1 MATMVEQE
9 RPSRAAASVAETESG
24 ERAGDPSPAGRRAPG
39 NRSRTLGIVAAGIL
53 LVLITAG
60 FRSWW
65 FNRSHVTTDDAQVD
79 GHIIPVS
86 PKIGGFV
93 ATIRAEENQP
103 VREGD
108 TLVTIDDRDYQSR
121 LAQTEAELAALVATV
136 GARGQVGQA
145 VAQLDAARA
154 AAASAAAA
162 VTQAEANAQRAAND
176 LERYRSLASRN
187 IISRQQLDAAET
199 SVSTTQAQ
207 VVAARQN
214 AQQADAQVVV
224 ASAALRGADARVA
237 AARAARDQA
246 ALALSYTRIV
256 APSTGVV
263 SRKNVEV
270 GQLLQPGQ
278 PMMAVVPLDDIW
290 VVANLKETQIENVA
304 PGDSAVVEVDAY
316 PGVSF
321 HAHVESVS
329 PATGA
334 KFSLLPPDNATGNFT
349 KVVQRVPV
357 RLRLDRGQDP
367 AHLLRPG
374 MSVDVA
380 IQTR

>member
-9 RPSRAAASVAETESG
+9 RPPRLAPPNTPGDNVHAAEPTPARPASRGRSRAFGLAGAVA
-24 ERAGDPSPAGRRAPG
+24 
-39 NRSRTLGIVAAGIL
+39 
-53 LVLITAG
+53 LVLLAAVG

-65 FNRSHVTTDDAQVD
+65 FNRSHVSTDDAQVD

-93 ATIRAEENQP
+93 AAIRAEENTA
-103 VREGD
+103 VKEGD
-108 TLVTIDDRDYQSR
+108 TLVLIDDRDYQSR
-121 LAQTEAELAALVATV
+121 LAQTEAELAAVIATV
-136 GARGQVGQA
+136 GTRQQVGQA

-154 AAASAAAA
+154 AAASAAAS
-162 VTQAEANAQRAAND
+162 VTQAEANAQRATND
-176 LERYRSLASRN
+176 LERYRTLSNRN

-199 SVSTTQAQ
+199 AVSTTQAQ

-214 AQQADAQVVV
+214 AQQAEAQVAV
-224 ASAALRGADARVA
+224 AGAALRGADARVA
-237 AARAARDQA
+237 AARATRDQA
-246 ALALSYTRIV
+246 ALALSYTRII
-256 APSTGVV
+256 APASGVV
-263 SRKNVEV
+263 SKKNVEV
-270 GQLLQPGQ
+270 GQLMQPGQ

-290 VVANLKETQIENVA
+290 VVANLKETQIERVV
-304 PGDSAVVEVDAY
+304 PGDSAVIEVDAY

-357 RLRLDRGQDP
+357 RLRLNRGQDP

-374 MSVDVA
+374 MSVDA
-380 IQTR
+380 TIQTR